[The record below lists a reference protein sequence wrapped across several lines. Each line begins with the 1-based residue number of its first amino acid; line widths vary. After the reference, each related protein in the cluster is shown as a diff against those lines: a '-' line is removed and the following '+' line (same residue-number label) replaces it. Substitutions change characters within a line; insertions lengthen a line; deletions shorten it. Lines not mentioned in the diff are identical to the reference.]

1 MSGNPGKYISIEKA
15 PIAESNPKVKIV
27 KNRSLPFIIASEDN
41 SIKYFIKTVM
51 NFLKSCGVLKA
62 FQKTL
67 SLHLHEMKK
76 KKYSLENILAN
87 LKIDALNEMQLATL
101 KANKKDED
109 IILLSATGSG
119 KTLAFL
125 LPILENLEAENK
137 NTQALIVVP
146 SRELA
151 MQIEQVFK
159 TMGTG
164 NKITAT
170 YGGHKREIEENNLVQ
185 PPAVIVGT
193 PGRLGDHIRRG
204 NITIDS
210 ITTLVLDEFD
220 KSLELGFLEEMK
232 FILESLKNVQKK
244 ILTSATEAVE
254 IPAFTSLKNLERI
267 NYLNPDEGKKGLA
280 IKSVFSPDKDKSETL
295 FRLMC
300 YLGNRSTIVFCNHRE
315 AVERTSKLLSE
326 KGIYNEFYHGGME
339 QQQRDSALS
348 KFRNGTT
355 NVLVTTDLA
364 SRGLDIANIRY
375 IIHYHLPLTEDAF
388 THRNGRTARMEASG
402 TAILIISEDEKLP
415 AYIDEQED
423 ERITLP
429 EENILPEKPKWATLF
444 IAAGKKDKINKVDIV
459 GFLTNK
465 GQLKKEDIGLIEV
478 KDFFSFVAIRKV
490 KMNHVLHLIKNEK
503 IKNKK
508 VKMEVAK

>member
-1 MSGNPGKYISIEKA
+1 
-15 PIAESNPKVKIV
+15 
-27 KNRSLPFIIASEDN
+27 
-41 SIKYFIKTVM
+41 
-51 NFLKSCGVLKA
+51 
-62 FQKTL
+62 
-67 SLHLHEMKK
+67 MKQ
-76 KKYSLENILAN
+76 KKYSLENILSN
-87 LKIDALNEMQLATL
+87 LKIDSLNEMQQASVE
-101 KANKKDED
+101 ANQKEED
-109 IILLSATGSG
+109 VILLSATGSG

-125 LPILENLEAENK
+125 LPVLENLDDENK
-137 NTQALIVVP
+137 DTQALIVVP

-159 TMGTG
+159 KMGTG
-164 NKITAT
+164 KKITAT
-170 YGGHKREIEENNLVQ
+170 YGGHKREIEENNLIQ
-185 PPAVIVGT
+185 PPALIVGT
-193 PGRLGDHIRRG
+193 PGRIGDHIRRG
-204 NITIDS
+204 NITVDS

-232 FILESLKNVQKK
+232 FILDSLKNVRKK
-244 ILTSATEAVE
+244 VLTSATEAVA
-254 IPAFTSLKNLERI
+254 IPEFIGLKNPQRI
-267 NYLNPDEGKKGLA
+267 NFLNPDDEKKGLE
-280 IKSVFSPDKDKSETL
+280 IKTVLSPEKDKSETL
-295 FRLMC
+295 FKLIC

-315 AVERTSKLLSE
+315 AVERTSNLLSE

-402 TAILIISEDEKLP
+402 TAILILNEEEKLP
-415 AYIDEQED
+415 EYIHEEV
-423 ERITLP
+423 ETITLP
-429 EENILPEKPKWATLF
+429 EKNILPEKPKWATLF
-444 IAAGKKDKINKVDIV
+444 IAAGKKDKVNKVDIV

-465 GQLKKEDIGLIEV
+465 GQLKKEDIGLIDV

-490 KMNHVLHLIKNEK
+490 KMNHLLHLIKDQK